1 LLSAYCVCGAAEDG
15 LKQLG
20 EDAALSQPE
29 DSPDSPRA
37 AGPLGASMLAGA
49 VVALPIL
56 QVAPSPPLPKK
67 VGRWPPC
74 TAPRT
79 VCSLPPSANSRPCV
93 AHVHFSSNLP
103 QEAVSM
109 HVTFLQLYT
118 YRVQGAV
125 VVQHSQLGEF
135 VEALGMQPRF
145 GFCCVPLPP
154 TSPTPPVLP
163 ESLRLP
169 QPDAGGSSPHVSPVP

>member
-1 LLSAYCVCGAAEDG
+1 
-15 LKQLG
+15 
-20 EDAALSQPE
+20 
-29 DSPDSPRA
+29 
-37 AGPLGASMLAGA
+37 
-49 VVALPIL
+49 
-56 QVAPSPPLPKK
+56 
-67 VGRWPPC
+67 
-74 TAPRT
+74 
-79 VCSLPPSANSRPCV
+79 
-93 AHVHFSSNLP
+93 
-103 QEAVSM
+103 M

-135 VEALGMQPRF
+135 VEALGAQRRF